1 MSTEARSLTQP
12 LGPPFARKALAVEMP
27 RVPAAGAI
35 RSVSRRDFLKA
46 GGVLVVGVSLYAGGA
61 AATVARAAS
70 GGESTGSEPWNPDVY
85 VSIEADGTVRIIS
98 HRCEMGQGIKTSLP
112 AVVADEMEA
121 DWQRVVVE
129 QATGDKKYGDQS
141 TGGSLSVIT
150 FYQRMREAGATV
162 RAMLEQA
169 AAQHWEVATAEC
181 RADNHR
187 VVHGP
192 SGKSADFAELV
203 TIASA
208 LAVPAA
214 DQLTLKSPDQY
225 RYIGKELRSVDLED
239 IVQGKAVYG
248 ADVRLP
254 GMKYAAIAR
263 PPVVLG
269 KVKSFNADK
278 ARAVPGVERVVE
290 LAAVQAPVAYKA
302 LGGVAVIA
310 DNSWAALKARDLLEI
325 EWDDGPNADYD
336 SATFKEE
343 LLNTVR
349 QPGEAV
355 RDEGDFD
362 AAAKAA
368 AQVIEAEYYAPHLN
382 HMMMEPPAAT
392 ASVTADAC
400 EIWAPTQDPQSLI
413 PMAAEVTG
421 LPPEKIRVNMTL
433 CGGAFGRKGKGD
445 YADEAVRLSKEV
457 GAPVRVQW
465 SREDEVRHGYYHTVS
480 AQHLAAALNEEGQVT
495 GWRHRLAYPTI
506 FSIFNAEANSPQTLE
521 LGLGA
526 LTLPYAIDSIRLEK
540 GGVPAKVRIGWLR
553 SVCAIFQSFGINV
566 FTDEIARAR
575 GKDPLENLL
584 DLLGPDRTID
594 LTAFGMENN
603 EGHPFETGRLRGVIE
618 LAAEKGGWG
627 RKMPAGHGLGIAAQ
641 YSFDSYAASVV
652 EVAVAEDGSWSVPR
666 VTMTVDCGQVVNLD
680 RAVAQQEG
688 AAIMGLGFVRHGRIT
703 AKDGRIEQGNFNNA
717 RVMRYGEHP
726 HTEVHFVQNH
736 LAPSGIG
743 EPGVP
748 PFAPA
753 LVNAIFAAT
762 GKRHRELPIG
772 SKV

>member
-1 MSTEARSLTQP
+1 
-12 LGPPFARKALAVEMP
+12 
-27 RVPAAGAI
+27 
-35 RSVSRRDFLKA
+35 
-46 GGVLVVGVSLYAGGA
+46 
-61 AATVARAAS
+61 
-70 GGESTGSEPWNPDVY
+70 
-85 VSIEADGTVRIIS
+85 
-98 HRCEMGQGIKTSLP
+98 
-112 AVVADEMEA
+112 
-121 DWQRVVVE
+121 
-129 QATGDKKYGDQS
+129 
-141 TGGSLSVIT
+141 
-150 FYQRMREAGATV
+150 
-162 RAMLEQA
+162 
-169 AAQHWEVATAEC
+169 
-181 RADNHR
+181 
-187 VVHGP
+187 
-192 SGKSADFAELV
+192 
-203 TIASA
+203 
-208 LAVPAA
+208 
-214 DQLTLKSPDQY
+214 
-225 RYIGKELRSVDLED
+225 
-239 IVQGKAVYG
+239 
-248 ADVRLP
+248 
-254 GMKYAAIAR
+254 MKYAAIAR

-278 ARAVPGVERVVE
+278 AMAVAGVEQVVE
-290 LAAVQAPVAYKA
+290 LPAVEAPVAYKA

-310 DNSWAALKARDLLEI
+310 SNSWAALKARDLLEI
-325 EWDDGPNADYD
+325 EWEDGPNADYD
-336 SATFKEE
+336 SEAFKQE
-343 LLNTVR
+343 LLSAVR
-349 QPGEAV
+349 EPGEAV

-362 AAAKAA
+362 AAAAGA
-368 AQVIEAEYYAPHLN
+368 AQVLEAEYYAPHLN
-382 HMMMEPPAAT
+382 HMMMEPPAAL

-445 YADEAVRLSKEV
+445 YADEAVRLSKAV

-480 AQHLAAALNEEGQVT
+480 AQHISAALDENGQVT

-506 FSIFNAEANSPQTLE
+506 FSIFNPQAASPQTLE

-566 FTDEIARAR
+566 FTDELAHAR
-575 GKDPLENLL
+575 GKDPLDNLL
-584 DLLGPDRTID
+584 ELLGPDRTID
-594 LTAFGMENN
+594 LASFGMENN
-603 EGHPFETGRLRGVIE
+603 EAHPFETGRLRGVIE
-618 LAAEKGGWG
+618 LAAEKAGWG
-627 RKMPAGHGLGIAAQ
+627 RDLPAGHGLGIAAQ

-652 EVAVAEDGSWSVPR
+652 EVAVAEDGSWRVPR
-666 VTMTVDCGQVVNLD
+666 VVMTVDCGQVVNLD

-688 AAIMGLGFVRHGRIT
+688 AAVMGLGFVRHGRIT
-703 AKDGRIEQGNFNNA
+703 AKDGRIEQGNFNDA
-717 RVMRYGEHP
+717 RVMRFGEHP
-726 HTEVHFVQNH
+726 QAEVHFVPSH

-772 SKV
+772 NKV

>member
-1 MSTEARSLTQP
+1 MSRHVQNLA
-12 LGPPFARKALAVEMP
+12 PPFARKALAAEVS
-27 RVPAAGAI
+27 RGVDQAVV
-35 RSVSRRDFLKA
+35 RNVSRRDFLKA
-46 GGVLVVGVSLYAGGA
+46 GGVLVVGVSLYASGA
-61 AATVARAAS
+61 AGTVAKAATS
-70 GGESTGSEPWNPDVY
+70 GDSGQGDPWTPDVY
-85 VSIEADGTVRIIS
+85 VTVEADGTVRIIS

-121 DWQRVVVE
+121 DWSRVVVE

-150 FYQRMREAGATV
+150 FYQRMREAGASV
-162 RAMLEQA
+162 RAMFEQA
-169 AAQHWEVATAEC
+169 GAQYWQVDVADC
-181 RADNHR
+181 RAENHR

-203 TIASA
+203 QIASA
-208 LAVPAA
+208 LTVPAT
-214 DQLTLKSPDQY
+214 DQLKLKTPEQY
-225 RYIGKELRSVDLED
+225 RYIGKELHSVDLED

-278 ARAVPGVERVVE
+278 AKAVAGVERVVE
-290 LAAVQAPVAYKA
+290 LPAAQAPVAYKS

-310 DNSWAALKARDLLEI
+310 NNSWAALKARDLLEI
-325 EWDDGPNADYD
+325 EWDDGPNADYN
-336 SATFKEE
+336 SKAFKEE
-343 LLNTVR
+343 LLKAVR

-355 RDEGDFD
+355 RNEGDFD
-362 AAAKAA
+362 AAAAA
-368 AQVIEAEYYAPHLN
+368 ADQVLEAEYYAPHLN

-392 ASVTADAC
+392 ASVTAEGC

-445 YADEAVRLSKEV
+445 YVDEAVRLSKEV

-480 AQHLAAALNEEGQVT
+480 AQHLAAALDDKGQVT

-506 FSIFNAEANSPQTLE
+506 FSIFNPEATSPQTLE

-584 DLLGPDRTID
+584 ELLGPDRTID
-594 LTAFGMENN
+594 LTSFGMENK
-603 EGHPFETGRLRGVIE
+603 EGHPFETGRLRGVVE

-627 RKMPAGHGLGIAAQ
+627 RELPAGHGLGIAAQ

-652 EVAVAEDGSWSVPR
+652 EVAVSEDGSWSVPR
-666 VTMTVDCGQVVNLD
+666 VVMTVDCGQVVNLD

-726 HTEVHFVQNH
+726 KTEVHFVQNH

-753 LVNAIFAAT
+753 LANAIFAAT
-762 GKRHRELPIG
+762 GKRFRELPIG

>member
-1 MSTEARSLTQP
+1 
-12 LGPPFARKALAVEMP
+12 
-27 RVPAAGAI
+27 
-35 RSVSRRDFLKA
+35 
-46 GGVLVVGVSLYAGGA
+46 
-61 AATVARAAS
+61 
-70 GGESTGSEPWNPDVY
+70 
-85 VSIEADGTVRIIS
+85 
-98 HRCEMGQGIKTSLP
+98 MGQGIKTSLP
-112 AVVADEMEA
+112 SVVADEMEA
-121 DWQRVVVE
+121 DWARVVVE

-141 TGGSLSVIT
+141 TGGSLSVIS
-150 FYQRMREAGATV
+150 FYQRMREAGASV
-162 RAMLEQA
+162 RLMLERA
-169 AAQHWEVATAEC
+169 AAQLWGVDAADC
-181 RADNHR
+181 RAENHR
-187 VVHGP
+187 VVHAA
-192 SGKSADFAELV
+192 SGQAADFSELV
-203 TIASA
+203 AIAA
-208 LAVPAA
+208 GLEVPSV
-214 DQLTLKSPDQY
+214 DQLTLKSPEQF
-225 RYIGKELRSVDLED
+225 RYIGKELQSVDLPD

-278 ARAVPGVERVVE
+278 ALAVAGVEQVVE
-290 LAAVQAPVAYKA
+290 LPAVEAPVAYKA

-310 DNSWAALKARDLLEI
+310 NNSWAALKARDLLEI
-325 EWDDGPNADYD
+325 EWESGPNADYE
-336 SATFKEE
+336 SGAFKQ
-343 LLNTVR
+343 LLLETVR
-349 QPGEAV
+349 QPGEAA

-362 AAAKAA
+362 AAAASA
-368 AQVIEAEYYAPHLN
+368 AQVLEAEYYAPHLN

-392 ASVTADAC
+392 ASVTPEAC

-413 PMAAEVTG
+413 PLAAAATG
-421 LPPEKIRVNMTL
+421 LPEEKIRVNMTL

-445 YADEAVRLSKEV
+445 YVDEAVHLSKAV

-480 AQHLAAALNEEGQVT
+480 AQHLSAALDESGKVT

-506 FSIFNAEANSPQTLE
+506 FSIFNPDANSPQTLE

-566 FTDEIARAR
+566 FTDEIAHAR
-575 GKDPLENLL
+575 GLDPLENLL

-618 LAAEKGGWG
+618 LAAAKAGWG
-627 RKMPAGHGLGIAAQ
+627 RELPEGHGLGIAAQ

-652 EVAVAEDGSWSVPR
+652 EVAVAPDGSWSVPR
-666 VTMTVDCGQVVNLD
+666 AVMTVDCGQVVNLD

-688 AAIMGLGFVRHGRIT
+688 AAVMGLGFARYGRIT
-703 AKDGRIEQGNFNNA
+703 AKDGRIEQGNFNDA
-717 RVMRYGEHP
+717 RVVRYGMQP
-726 HTEVHFVQNH
+726 QTEVHFVQSH

-762 GKRHRELPIG
+762 GKRLRELPIG
-772 SKV
+772 NRI